1 MATSF
6 FRTAFQR
13 VVAARERQA
22 SRYVNG
28 VLMNLDDQ
36 TLKGMG
42 TSREEL
48 RRKGGSLLRKP
59 RNACFL
65 LELSSQARGSD
76 QDLLIVQGGTSR
88 CRLFLV
94 PSLGL
99 EELLCSLR
107 NAAAQ
112 QNQWLRCRRWIV
124 TQPLRQIVR
133 TWCRRTPL

>member
-36 TLKGMG
+36 TLHGMG

-48 RRKGGSLLRKP
+48 RRKGGS
-59 RNACFL
+59 
-65 LELSSQARGSD
+65 
-76 QDLLIVQGGTSR
+76 TSA
-88 CRLFLV
+88 F
-94 PSLGL
+94 
-99 EELLCSLR
+99 
-107 NAAAQ
+107 
-112 QNQWLRCRRWIV
+112 
-124 TQPLRQIVR
+124 
-133 TWCRRTPL
+133 